1 MGYFKER
8 YSFIN
13 HFIYHPEF
21 KAIILFSYLIG
32 IEIILISLRMDLKGD
47 VVFVHS
53 QAIHE

>member
-8 YSFIN
+8 YFFIN
-13 HFIYHPEF
+13 HFVYHPEF
-21 KAIILFSYLIG
+21 KPIILFSYLIG